1 MNCLSCSVLTPYS
14 SSSYSLLPVFPE
26 NPMPQAKWVW
36 LTPENAKIWDT
47 LTFLFNS
54 RQARGSVELQITG
67 EQPLLTFRIT
77 YFHFWNCLHS
87 LFFSPKQS
95 AAHAGTL
102 ALYCLFKAR
111 SGCCSLVPL
120 PRAAGSPQSHQGH
133 QEAEVWLCPF
143 QPGTEASLFTES
155 GDT

>member
-14 SSSYSLLPVFPE
+14 SSSYSPSSISWKSHATSKVGLAYTRE
-26 NPMPQAKWVW
+26 CRQ
-36 LTPENAKIWDT
+36 IWDT

-54 RQARGSVELQITG
+54 RQARGSMELQITG

-77 YFHFWNCLHS
+77 YFHFWNCLDS
-87 LFFSPKQS
+87 LFFSPKQN

-102 ALYCLFKAR
+102 ALYCLFKAW

-120 PRAAGSPQSHQGH
+120 PRAAGSPASH